1 MMISVRE
8 RPRKTRKRKDMPDKY
23 EREIE
28 DILRNIKSKEP
39 EAGLRPIRRRAS
51 ARRSSFV
58 PQRNFPEWCLIIAI
72 VAALLGGGLAYA
84 LGGGNVVT
92 GFIALIGAACLALVA
107 LSSFIE
113 RQRPSS
119 FRRR

>member
-1 MMISVRE
+1 MVISVRE

-51 ARRSSFV
+51 ARRSSFA

-84 LGGGNVVT
+84 LGGGNIIT
-92 GFIALIGAACLALVA
+92 GLIALVGAVCLALVA

-113 RQRPSS
+113 KQRPSS
-119 FRRR
+119 SRWR

>member
-1 MMISVRE
+1 
-8 RPRKTRKRKDMPDKY
+8 MPDKY

-28 DILRNIKSKEP
+28 DILRNLKSKEP
-39 EAGLRPIRRRAS
+39 EAGLRPIRRRSS

-84 LGGGNVVT
+84 LGGGNVIT
-92 GFIALIGAACLALVA
+92 GLIALVGAVCLALVA

-113 RQRPSS
+113 KQRPSS
-119 FRRR
+119 SRWR